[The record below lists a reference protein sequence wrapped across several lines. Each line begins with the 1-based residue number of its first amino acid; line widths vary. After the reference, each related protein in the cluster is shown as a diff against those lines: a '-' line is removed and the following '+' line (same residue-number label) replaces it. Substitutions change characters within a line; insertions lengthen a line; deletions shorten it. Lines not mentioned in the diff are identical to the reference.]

1 MTHLSAGRTL
11 RTRLSR
17 RPSRPIRSLRAFES
31 PPAARRLTR
40 NADDASPAAG
50 PPQVSYFLWA
60 DVPTRRALRR
70 RIALHR
76 TYVSGIERGE
86 RNPSLTN
93 LLKLTRALGVDV
105 SDLALRADGLR
116 EA

>member
-1 MTHLSAGRTL
+1 
-11 RTRLSR
+11 
-17 RPSRPIRSLRAFES
+17 
-31 PPAARRLTR
+31 
-40 NADDASPAAG
+40 
-50 PPQVSYFLWA
+50 
-60 DVPTRRALRR
+60 
-70 RIALHR
+70 LHR